1 MKLILAI
8 VNNDDSAVVSATL
21 TKENY
26 SVTKLSTT
34 GGFLMIGNTTLLIG
48 AEDDKVARAKE
59 IIREYSMTRNKV
71 AMTTSSLGRGLQK
84 NALEEEVTVLLVVL
98 VESHAFAQLVA
109 SVIVAAGVVAGVR
122 VDARLHAQ
130 QVDVLHHGQQSVGES
145 GRVDEQFARIL
156 VAPSEV
162 AVVDV
167 DVVVSHFQKTLR
179 LHGSGLI
186 LND

>member
-1 MKLILAI
+1 MLFTEPHEQLMSPVVRHVGSPCAWICPAADVHAHVVASCVGNGFGNGLVALFF
-8 VNNDDSAVVSATL
+8 VEVELLAVVVVNASA
-21 TKENY
+21 
-26 SVTKLSTT
+26 
-34 GGFLMIGNTTLLIG
+34 
-48 AEDDKVARAKE
+48 E
-59 IIREYSMTRNKV
+59 IDLDEV
-71 AMTTSSLGRGLQK
+71 EAAL
-84 NALEEEVTVLLVVL
+84 LEEEVAVLLVVL

-145 GRVDEQFARIL
+145 GRVDEQFARLL